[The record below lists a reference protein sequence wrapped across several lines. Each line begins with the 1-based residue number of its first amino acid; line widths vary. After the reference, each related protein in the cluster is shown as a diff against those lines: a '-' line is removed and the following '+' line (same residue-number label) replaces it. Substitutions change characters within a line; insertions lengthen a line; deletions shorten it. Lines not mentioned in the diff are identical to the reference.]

1 MSTLRITKMKDLKM
15 LARNIAT
22 GKIPAV
28 MVVGPPGQG
37 KTQTL
42 MEAIGKRP
50 HLPLRGRLSALYLYE
65 ELYRHRDLL
74 VVLDDTAEMLK
85 DRNVQELLRD
95 LSESTKLKQISW
107 RTQSKILQ
115 EKGIPNSFVTT
126 SHLCVIAN
134 VIGTGG
140 VWPALKSRCIVVE
153 VEFTWEELI
162 KQVRQAGWFKDEEI
176 LNYAETSACCRPD
189 LRLLEKAQTQKQIKF
204 GDWRQIFDATA
215 VHRPPAVDP
224 TRITDVILS
233 SPGISLRGLH
243 RHLGNNVKKEMLV
256 DALERA
262 INDGRIR
269 KERRLTGGRPAA
281 TFWPVGSPPPQP
293 LERTKPV
300 PSPTVALARD
310 VEPAVSPS
318 DTYPDI
324 AGAALYG

>member
-1 MSTLRITKMKDLKM
+1 MKDLKK
-15 LARNIAT
+15 LGRNIAT
-22 GKIPAV
+22 GKVPAV
-28 MVVGPPGQG
+28 MVVGPPGQR

-95 LSESTKLKQISW
+95 LSESTKTKRISW
-107 RTQSKILQ
+107 RTQSKILE

-126 SHLCVIAN
+126 SHLCVVAN

-140 VWPALKSRCIVVE
+140 VWPALKSRCMEVE

-162 KQVRQAGWFKDEEI
+162 EDVRRQMWFKDEEI
-176 LNYAETSACCRPD
+176 LTYAEKNARCRPD
-189 LRLLEKAQTQKQIKF
+189 LRLLDKALNQKRIRL
-204 GDWRQIFDATA
+204 GDWRLVFGSAA
-215 VHRPPAVDP
+215 VHLSPAVDP
-224 TRITDVILS
+224 TRIADAIVS

-243 RHLGNNVKKEMLV
+243 RQLGNNVKKELLN
-256 DALERA
+256 DALEQA
-262 INDGRIR
+262 ISGGRIR
-269 KERRLTGGRPAA
+269 KEKRLTGGRPAV
-281 TFWPVGSPPPQP
+281 TFWPAGSQPPQP
-293 LERTKPV
+293 PERTKSEPD
-300 PSPTVALARD
+300 PTAAEATL
-310 VEPAVSPS
+310 VEGDVSPG

-324 AGAALYG
+324 AGAML

>member
-1 MSTLRITKMKDLKM
+1 MCTLRITKMKDLKK
-15 LARNIAT
+15 LGRNIAA

-50 HLPLRGRLSALYLYE
+50 HLPRRGRLSALCLYE
-65 ELYRHRDLL
+65 DLYRHRDQL

-95 LSESTKLKQISW
+95 LSESTKTKRISW
-107 RTQSKILQ
+107 RTQSKILE

-126 SHLCVIAN
+126 SHLCVVAN

-140 VWPALKSRCIVVE
+140 VWPALKSRCIVVD

-162 KQVRQAGWFKDEEI
+162 KQVRRIKWFEDEEI
-176 LNYAETSACCRPD
+176 LTYVEKNACCRPD
-189 LRLLEKAQTQKQIKF
+189 LRLLKKAETQKQI
-204 GDWRQIFDATA
+204 GLCDWRRIFDAEA
-215 VHRPPAVDP
+215 AHLPPAIDP

-243 RHLGNNVKKEMLV
+243 RYLGNNVKKELLV

-269 KERRLTGGRPAA
+269 KEKRLTGGRPAA
-281 TFWPVGSPPPQP
+281 TFWPGGSQPPQP
-293 LERTKPV
+293 SERTKSV
-300 PSPTVALARD
+300 PDPTVAVATS
-310 VEPAVSPS
+310 VEPTVSPL
-318 DTYPDI
+318 DPYPDT
-324 AGAALYG
+324 AVEAL

>member
-1 MSTLRITKMKDLKM
+1 MSTLRITKMKDLKK
-15 LARNIAT
+15 LGRNIAA
-22 GKIPAV
+22 GKVPAV
-28 MVVGPPGQG
+28 MVVGPPGQR

-42 MEAIGKRP
+42 MDAIGKRQ

-65 ELYRHRDLL
+65 ELYRHRDEL

-95 LSESTKLKQISW
+95 LSESTKTKQISW
-107 RTQSKILQ
+107 RTQSKILD

-126 SHLCVIAN
+126 SHLCVVAN

-162 KQVRQAGWFKDEEI
+162 KHVRRIKWFEDEEI
-176 LNYAETSACCRPD
+176 LTYAEKNACCRPD
-189 LRLLEKAQTQKQIKF
+189 LRLLKKAETQKQI
-204 GDWRQIFDATA
+204 GLCDWRRIFDSAA
-215 VHRPPAVDP
+215 VHLPPAVDP
-224 TRITDVILS
+224 TRIADAILS

-243 RHLGNNVKKEMLV
+243 RYLGNNVKKELLV

-269 KERRLTGGRPAA
+269 KEKRLTGGRPAA
-281 TFWPVGSPPPQP
+281 TFWPVGSQPPQP
-293 LERTKPV
+293 SERTKSV
-300 PSPTVALARD
+300 PDPTVAVATS
-310 VEPAVSPS
+310 VEPTVSPL
-318 DTYPDI
+318 DPYPDT
-324 AGAALYG
+324 AVEAL

>member
-1 MSTLRITKMKDLKM
+1 MSTLRITKIKDLKK
-15 LARNIAT
+15 LGRSIAA
-22 GKIPAV
+22 GKVPAV

-37 KTQTL
+37 KTKTL

-50 HLPLRGRLSALYLYE
+50 HLPRSGRLSALCLYE
-65 ELYRHRDLL
+65 DLYRHRDQI

-95 LSESTKLKQISW
+95 LSESTKTKRISW
-107 RTQSKILQ
+107 RTQSKILE

-126 SHLCVIAN
+126 SHLCVVAN

-162 KQVRQAGWFKDEEI
+162 KQVRRIKWYEDKEI
-176 LNYAETSACCRPD
+176 LTYVETNACCRPD
-189 LRLLEKAQTQKQIKF
+189 LRLLKKAETQKQI
-204 GDWRQIFDATA
+204 GLCDWRQMFDAEA
-215 VHRPPAVDP
+215 AHLPPAVDS
-224 TRITDVILS
+224 TRIIDAILS

-243 RHLGNNVKKEMLV
+243 RHLGNNVKKELLL

-269 KERRLTGGRPAA
+269 KEKRLTGGRPAA
-281 TFWPVGSPPPQP
+281 TFWPVGSQPPQP
-293 LERTKPV
+293 PERTKPV
-300 PSPTVALARD
+300 PDPTVAVATG

-318 DTYPDI
+318 DTYPDT
-324 AGAALYG
+324 AVEAL